1 MKSKRILLIS
11 DDRAD
16 ADAARE
22 ALTALQIP
30 YTLDLADTG
39 DHAID
44 YLMGRSSSRM
54 ENYVRTGKV
63 QPDLVLLSCGIKDMD
78 YQEVLGIMRKY
89 YSLQNIPVL
98 LLCEGDSI
106 IPDTLA
112 SSLGAAGFIMRA
124 RSEGKTTLES
134 TRMKPLLA
142 GGSSI
147 VGLMPF
153 DWVREATG
161 RVVGVFAK
169 SKAVLAPLGSAVSVK
184 VCSITGGV
192 ALCGAVTFNAVDKL
206 GLEGAPGTKV
216 HVEQTVDQNQPETK
230 APVLITEPTM
240 TDPAPEIMVAEPAPA
255 IGTGETAVTE
265 IKEPAAEAH
274 QTVPAKK
281 VHASPARSANQGA
294 KHVPASAETE
304 DPESNK
310 KVQPG
315 TRTLVIRAIPDDN

>member
-112 SSLGAAGFIMRA
+112 SSLGAAGFIKRA
-124 RSEGKTTLES
+124 RCEGKTTLES
-134 TRMKPLLA
+134 ARMKPLLA

-161 RVVGVFAK
+161 RIIGVFAK

-206 GLEGAPGTKV
+206 SLEGAPDTRV
-216 HVEQTVDQNQPETK
+216 QVEQTVDQNQSEMK
-230 APVLITEPTM
+230 VPVLMAEPAM
-240 TDPAPEIMVAEPAPA
+240 TSTAPEIMVPEPAPA
-255 IGTGETAVTE
+255 IGAAETEVPE
-265 IKEPAAEAH
+265 IKAPDAEAH

-281 VHASPARSANQGA
+281 AHASPTQSANQEA
-294 KHVPASAETE
+294 KHVPAVSDTE
-304 DPESNK
+304 DPESGL

-315 TRTLVIRAIPDDN
+315 TRTLVIRAIPDDD